1 MGGEG
6 PGVGEGGTI
15 HGFFGGDE
23 GGGMLRGEKDEGGGG
38 GRGRGRVN
46 VRAVWGK
53 GEGQTA
59 WGSSRL
65 IQGGLGWFKRTEGGD
80 VGI

>member
-38 GRGRGRVN
+38 G
-46 VRAVWGK
+46 K
-53 GEGQTA
+53 GERTCECT
-59 WGSSRL
+59 
-65 IQGGLGWFKRTEGGD
+65 GGLGKGGGANRLGFEQ
-80 VGI
+80 VNPRWVRVV